1 MKEVESD
8 KRSRL
13 EHLSKATANEI
24 KEGANACETYLKK
37 KLIVKFIKSP
47 LWEKRFADLCKK
59 YYDRRKEFE
68 FELSIRSSVVGD
80 EVLAKVSHVH
90 DGQAELL
97 QR

>member
-1 MKEVESD
+1 MKQIEGD
-8 KRSRL
+8 KQCRL
-13 EHLSKATANEI
+13 ELISKATANDI

-37 KLIVKFIKSP
+37 KLVVKFLKSP
-47 LWEKRFADLCKK
+47 LWEKRFSDLFKK
-59 YYDRRKEFE
+59 YSDRRKEFE
-68 FELSIRSSVVGD
+68 FELTVRSGVIGD